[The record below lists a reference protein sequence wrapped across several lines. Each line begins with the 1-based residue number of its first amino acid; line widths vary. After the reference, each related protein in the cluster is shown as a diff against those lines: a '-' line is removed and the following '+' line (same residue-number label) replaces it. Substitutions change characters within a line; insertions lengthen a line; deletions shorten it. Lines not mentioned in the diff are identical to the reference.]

1 MRPMRQSSLLLAGAF
16 LFCLN
21 GFAAEADKGTES
33 AKAKAPAGAKTAKPT
48 KAAPEPAAAP
58 ATKDAVALVAGAAI
72 TASELE
78 DMAGTRLF
86 QIRTQE
92 YQMKRQLL
100 DEAIAGKLLEKEA
113 AARGISQDELRR
125 VEVEAK
131 VPAVTEQE
139 QKEFYEKN
147 KPRFG
152 PTPEAEA
159 LKQIETGLR
168 GQRMRERQ
176 VAFVNDLRSK
186 AGVKV
191 FLDPPRMKIEA
202 GDNPAKGP
210 ANAPITIVEFSD
222 FQCPYCSRVVP
233 TLQKLHESYGDK
245 VRIVFRD
252 LPLQMHAQAPKAA
265 EAAACANEQG
275 KFWEM
280 HDKLFA
286 SQQKLQVAD
295 LKQHAVDLGLTA
307 DTFNQCL
314 DSGKFAESVKRDSED
329 GARYGLSGTPGF
341 FINGRL
347 LVGAQPYE
355 AFAQVID
362 EELDLAAAKAP
373 AAPAPAA
380 QVSKKP

>member
-1 MRPMRQSSLLLAGAF
+1 MRPMYQRALMLAGAV
-16 LFCLN
+16 LLSLN
-21 GFAAEADKGTES
+21 GFAGEADKGAES
-33 AKAKAPAGAKTAKPT
+33 AKAKAPAGTKVTKPAKAG
-48 KAAPEPAAAP
+48 AEPAA
-58 ATKDAVALVAGAAI
+58 TSKDAVATVAGGTI
-72 TASELE
+72 TMTELE
-78 DMAGTRLF
+78 EAAGSRLF

-92 YQMKRQLL
+92 YQLKRQLL

-113 AARGISQDELRR
+113 AARGISLDELRR

-147 KPRFG
+147 KQRFG
-152 PTPEAEA
+152 QTPEAEA
-159 LKQIETGLR
+159 LKQIENGLR
-168 GQRMRERQ
+168 GQRMREKQ
-176 VAFVNDLRSK
+176 VAFVNDLRAKS
-186 AGVKV
+186 GVKV
-191 FLDPPRMKIEA
+191 FLEPPRIKVEA
-202 GDNPAKGP
+202 GENPAKGP
-210 ANAPITIVEFSD
+210 ADAPVTIVEFSD
-222 FQCPYCSRVVP
+222 FQCPYCSRVIP
-233 TLQKLHESYGDK
+233 TLQKLQDTYGGK
-245 VRIVFRD
+245 VRIIFRD

-286 SQQKLQVAD
+286 SQQKLQIAD

-314 DSGKFAESVKRDSED
+314 DSGKFAENVKRDSDD
-329 GARYGLSGTPGF
+329 GTRYGLTGTPGF

-362 EELDLAAAKAP
+362 EELDFAAAK
-373 AAPAPAA
+373 APAA